1 MKPSTIALS
10 LVLLLG
16 GALYLF
22 RAPVFDLMAA
32 WLTADMFID
41 TIPDGDHPGVAIGE
55 PFPAIRATLLRPG
68 EDSDDTVLTDI
79 RDLLGERGVLLVA
92 NRSVAWCPY
101 CMRQLVQLQEH
112 KAAFDAAGIAL
123 VGLTYDPPAE
133 HRAFMTR
140 HGIEFAMLADHD
152 AYSVKALGILNA
164 DYAPGDEHYG
174 IPDPGMFVIDRQ
186 GRIVGKVFVKG
197 YATRVD
203 ATTVLE
209 HARAALAGP

>member
-1 MKPSTIALS
+1 MKASTLALS
-10 LVLLLG
+10 LLLLLG

-22 RAPVFDLMAA
+22 RAPLFDLVAA

-41 TIPDGDHPGVAIGE
+41 TIPDDYQPGVAIGE

-68 EDSDDTVLTDI
+68 EDNDDSVLIDV

-92 NRSVAWCPY
+92 SRSVAWCPY

-112 KAAFDAAGIAL
+112 KAAFDEAGIAL
-123 VGLTYDPPAE
+123 AGLTYDAPAD

-140 HGIEFAMLADHD
+140 HGIDFAMLADHD
-152 AYSVKALGILNA
+152 AYSIKALGILNA
-164 DYAPGDEHYG
+164 DHGPGDEHYG

-203 ATTVLE
+203 AAAVLE
-209 HARAALAGP
+209 YARAALAGQ